1 MFTFTYISAYG
12 NTRQYTMYGLRS
24 LAEARLAWAS
34 HASRYQPGS
43 RLLSITG

>member
-12 NTRQYTMYGLRS
+12 NLKRYTIYGLRS
-24 LAEARLAWAS
+24 LAEARLAWAH

-43 RLLSITG
+43 RLVSID